1 MFSIEYSLLQPR
13 SALIHASQRLTP
25 AASQRG
31 PRTPTQAQLFDTGAR
46 PTMGGS
52 LEHHPFSGQVHSA
65 GELLHTHYRMP
76 LPAAHR
82 PAVWMNLH
90 FVGSLDERSLG
101 YLKSALG
108 SSRVASPAYQKW
120 PT

>member
-1 MFSIEYSLLQPR
+1 
-13 SALIHASQRLTP
+13 
-25 AASQRG
+25 
-31 PRTPTQAQLFDTGAR
+31 
-46 PTMGGS
+46 MGGS

-65 GELLHTHYRMP
+65 GELLHTHSRMLTSKATVLLTP
-76 LPAAHR
+76 
-82 PAVWMNLH
+82 
-90 FVGSLDERSLG
+90 FVGSDERSLG